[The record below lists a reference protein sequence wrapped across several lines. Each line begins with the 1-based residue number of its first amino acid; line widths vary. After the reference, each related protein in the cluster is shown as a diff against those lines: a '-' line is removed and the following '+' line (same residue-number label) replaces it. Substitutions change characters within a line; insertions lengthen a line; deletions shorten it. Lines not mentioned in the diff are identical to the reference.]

1 MLQQCHTLQTEISR
15 RIFQSWKSGKNFTV
29 CLLTRVHMTLVFF
42 LDYLRY
48 HFFLQYI
55 DQGKHKEAIVAFKM
69 AVNIKN
75 NHVGAWMNHALLL
88 EKSGKRLMRE
98 L

>member
-1 MLQQCHTLQTEISR
+1 MFINKSSHDTCFLFGLFTL
-15 RIFQSWKSGKNFTV
+15 
-29 CLLTRVHMTLVFF
+29 L
-42 LDYLRY
+42 
-48 HFFLQYI
+48 FFLQYI
-55 DQGKHKEAIVAFKM
+55 DQEKHKEAIVAFKM

>member
-15 RIFQSWKSGKNFTV
+15 RIFQSWESGKNFTV
-29 CLLTRVHMTLVFF
+29 CLLTRVHMILVFF

-55 DQGKHKEAIVAFKM
+55 DQEKHKKAIVAFKM

>member
-1 MLQQCHTLQTEISR
+1 MFINKSSHDTCFLFGLFTLS
-15 RIFQSWKSGKNFTV
+15 
-29 CLLTRVHMTLVFF
+29 
-42 LDYLRY
+42 
-48 HFFLQYI
+48 FFLQYI
-55 DQGKHKEAIVAFKM
+55 DQEKHKEAIVAFKM